1 MSTHVKGTCVDVL
14 DFKCSAFCNLRV
26 FNEGHQFDKYA
37 AMIISSN
44 RFGITIVASPNQLC
58 LISMKHVRHLVG
70 DFGVEKNTLTDFLR
84 REIELDYSPNFL
96 DLSCD
101 EEYIAVAGIL
111 NSKTSITIYNVEDLI
126 SKNYPSPSVFVE
138 LTATQDSHVIDMSW
152 NPGVKNSLACCLSDG
167 SLHIIDLK
175 DGGTYNIVSLPPQ
188 SSTLCLSWSP
198 KGKQIIIGSS
208 NGSLTQYKPELKAM
222 KQYLPPADV
231 TGNVKPIKIKWISN
245 FQFAV
250 VYDFVENL
258 DNQLNLYILN
268 TPKNAPVE
276 FINFEQYV
284 VMNSEQYRLNQYYTI
299 FQQNWNLLFVASSNC
314 TEIGVMG
321 INNENQWQCW
331 MLETRPEL
339 PYRLDKQM
347 YPIGMSLDLSSQ
359 MKIKQLSK
367 SNEEIFLDPM
377 PVLCVL
383 SSDGLLFMY
392 HIENQLTDYKNIC
405 KLPTEISDNIVSQL
419 FTTNSKIKNEVIE
432 QTSVTEIVKQE
443 DEINA
448 NDEKARGD
456 HNESVLASYLETST
470 TSEVEQPQILGTP
483 TISVVKPNIPEVSTE
498 TVAPVQNIS
507 SQTNLPDK
515 NTSTDETVSQAMLKE
530 VLEDV
535 QIFQIELEETL
546 KLSLNTSK
554 LKIGDEKDKE
564 ILMKKWSSLDSFF
577 KELNET
583 NRSQWMES
591 KALQKAVLDSIAW
604 VEDSKSRIFFLKNPK
619 FKCLLRNDSD
629 EPFSKTL
636 FDNIERTLYYIE
648 TQLTHVDDQLK
659 ARYDSYNPNNK
670 ELKIPCLETIYKS
683 LVVNTNIVNKLKEKI
698 NYLYSTVEE
707 MKYRTFKKLS
717 LAPDVVQNTSK
728 LHESRDVGLSKLS
741 EQLLKITLDK
751 DGVSAINSYNVAKK
765 YSVLSANQ
773 RALSD
778 SKVNKLQE
786 WLKDFKT
793 RRTKIT
799 RAQFANIDLSRPM
812 CSTPLKSASKPRV
825 HEKNIDFVPFVTKD
839 NFVSTVPQPSTLLN
853 KNYNTSERNITD
865 INLQSTSQLNSTQ
878 FQKPTTQQMN
888 AGIPI
893 SVPSTPGFTL
903 GSKPLPT
910 NTVWNPMDN
919 SSTPKP
925 VAPNNFSN
933 KFDFKGFTKDPIVF
947 STAKTGPLFANN
959 VTSTTVSNKDPV
971 DFSLKTLTAT
981 PLNFSNSTKST
992 LDVISGTK
1000 EVKDKIPSFNFSN
1013 VSTAKSEKSIPKS
1026 NGTSTFNFADS
1037 IKNKMDNLN
1046 NMPISTLSFEAPK
1059 PSVTSSI
1066 FSGFSTENK
1075 SKNSQET
1082 APEKDATAFKFNS
1095 KPDTASISSF
1105 SFTTPKDNISK
1116 STDSETKSFISIPTT
1131 TVTASFSFSLPSK
1144 TNPIVISEPVDS
1156 ASVSSSFGIVKTA
1169 PDFSTASATV
1179 ESTVTETTSQV
1190 SESPT
1195 PIISEPVTPENEES
1209 PKFPVTASNAQIFE
1223 IPSTSVSIFTAPI
1236 KSTSNTSIF
1245 GNSTTTV
1252 SQATIFSSPTNK
1264 TSASSVFSTPTTTSS
1279 PTIFSTPTN
1288 TTCAPSIFS
1297 TPTSTTIAPTI
1308 FGATTSTTNASIF
1321 GSPTNTSIAP
1331 SIFSASSTTT
1341 SSSIFGNSIK
1351 STSSIFGTPS
1361 TTTVSSMFGSVATT
1375 NTTSGFGST
1384 AQTTFGAPTT
1394 TSSSIFGNPAA
1405 PATTSSSIFGSPAAP
1420 ATTGS
1425 SIFGSPA
1432 APATTGSSI
1441 FGSPATPA
1449 TTSSSVFGNPAA
1461 PATTNTSIFGNP
1473 AAPTSSGSIFGSA
1486 STNTSSVFGAPVTTS
1501 TTSSIFGSPSTTAAS
1516 SGLFGSVAAAANQ
1529 SSFGQ
1534 PTLGFSSP
1542 GSAFGNMSLFGQSAC
1557 SPSQPANSFAPAANP
1572 FAVNKT
1578 PSSTPSLFSNQKSVF
1593 GQPPASTPNSGF
1605 GVPNSGFGAT
1615 TNTGF
1620 GSPAMVGQSNNLGF
1634 GSPPMFGSM
1643 GSTTSGF
1650 NQTPVFG
1657 GAATF
1662 GSTAPTF
1669 GQNAGN
1675 FGFGS
1680 AAQQP
1685 STAFASLANQNTSPS
1700 FGNIAQNQNTGFASP
1715 TTPGFG
1721 QPQQTSPFKP
1731 QGATFGGTSFSS
1743 WR

>member
-1 MSTHVKGTCVDVL
+1 
-14 DFKCSAFCNLRV
+14 
-26 FNEGHQFDKYA
+26 
-37 AMIISSN
+37 
-44 RFGITIVASPNQLC
+44 
-58 LISMKHVRHLVG
+58 MKHVRHLVG

-84 REIELDYSPNFL
+84 REIELDYTPNFL

-101 EEYIAVAGIL
+101 EAYIAVAGFS

-126 SKNYPSPSVFVE
+126 SKNCISPLVFVE
-138 LTATQDSHVIDMSW
+138 LTAIQESHVKDMSW
-152 NPGVKNSLACCLSDG
+152 NPGVQNSLACCLSDG
-167 SLHIIDLK
+167 SLHIIELK
-175 DGGTYNIVSLPPQ
+175 DGGMYNVVSLPPQ

-222 KQYLPPADV
+222 KQYLPPTDV

-250 VYDFVENL
+250 FMIL
-258 DNQLNLYILN
+258 WITQIILNLYILN

-299 FQQNWNLLFVASSNC
+299 FQPNWNLLFVASSNC

-331 MLETRPEL
+331 VLETRPEL

-347 YPIGMSLDLSSQ
+347 YPLGMSLDLSSQ
-359 MKIKQLSK
+359 MQIKQLSK
-367 SNEEIFLDPM
+367 SNEEIFLEPM

-383 SSDGLLFMY
+383 SSDGILFMY

-405 KLPTEISDNIVSQL
+405 KPPTEISDDIVSQL
-419 FTTNSKIKNEVIE
+419 FTTISKINNIEEIE
-432 QTSVTEIVKQE
+432 QNVSEIV
-443 DEINA
+443 EIIDVV
-448 NDEKARGD
+448 DEKARGD

-470 TSEVEQPQILGTP
+470 TSQVEQPQILDTS
-483 TISVVKPNIPEVSTE
+483 TISVVKPNVPEVYTE
-498 TVAPVQNIS
+498 TVTPVQNTLNE
-507 SQTNLPDK
+507 TNPDK
-515 NTSTDETVSQAMLKE
+515 NTSTDETVSQVMLKE

-535 QIFQIELEETL
+535 QIFQLQLEDIL

-554 LKIGDEKDKE
+554 LKIGNEKDKE
-564 ILMKKWSSLDSFF
+564 ILMKKWTSLDSFF

-583 NRSQWMES
+583 NRSQWVES

-698 NYLYSTVEE
+698 NFLYNTVEE

-728 LHESRDVGLSKLS
+728 LNESRDVGLSKLS

-799 RAQFANIDLSRPM
+799 RSQYANIDLSRPV
-812 CSTPLKSASKPRV
+812 CSTPLKPVSKPKMP
-825 HEKNIDFVPFVTKD
+825 EKIIDYIPFVTKD
-839 NFVSTVPQPSTLLN
+839 SFMSTLQQPSTLLS
-853 KNYNTSERNITD
+853 KNYNANQQNISD
-865 INLQSTSQLNSTQ
+865 NNLQSTSQLDLTQ
-878 FQKPTTQQMN
+878 FQKPLIIPTTQQKN
-888 AGIPI
+888 GVTPI
-893 SVPSTPGFTL
+893 TVATFTPGFSL
-903 GSKPLPT
+903 GSKPLLT

-925 VAPNNFSN
+925 VAPNDFSN
-933 KFDFKGFTKDPIVF
+933 KFDYKAFTKDPIVF
-947 STAKTGPLFANN
+947 SSVNPLFANN
-959 VTSTTVSNKDPV
+959 ATTAVSTRDPV
-971 DFSLKTLTAT
+971 DFSLKSLTAT
-981 PLNFSNSTKST
+981 PINFSSSSNMMSNKST
-992 LDVISGTK
+992 LDIISGTTEAK
-1000 EVKDKIPSFNFSN
+1000 EKMPFNFSQ
-1013 VSTAKSEKSIPKS
+1013 VSTAKSETTVQKST
-1026 NGTSTFNFADS
+1026 GTVNFDFADS
-1037 IKNKMDNLN
+1037 IKNKMEKPNDI
-1046 NMPISTLSFEAPK
+1046 PLSFETPK
-1059 PSVTSSI
+1059 PSESSSI
-1066 FSGFSTENK
+1066 FSGFGAENK
-1075 SKNSQET
+1075 SKNKQET
-1082 APEKDATAFKFNS
+1082 VPEKDSTLTTFKFSS
-1095 KPDTASISSF
+1095 KSTNPDTASFSTF
-1105 SFTTPKDNISK
+1105 SFNTSKDSVLKI
-1116 STDSETKSFISIPTT
+1116 TESETKSSFTSIPTT
-1131 TVTASFSFSLPSK
+1131 TVTASFNFSHPPK
-1144 TNPIVISEPVDS
+1144 AVPIVSEPLDS
-1156 ASVSSSFGIVKTA
+1156 SAVSSSFGTVKTA
-1169 PDFSTASATV
+1169 LDFSAISTTV
-1179 ESTVTETTSQV
+1179 ESSVTETTSQV

-1195 PIISEPVTPENEES
+1195 PIISEPITPENEES
-1209 PKFPVTASNAQIFE
+1209 PKFPVTESSSQIFE
-1223 IPSTSVSIFTAPI
+1223 IPTTNISMFGTPINSTST
-1236 KSTSNTSIF
+1236 TSIF
-1245 GNSTTTV
+1245 GNSTITT
-1252 SQATIFSSPTNK
+1252 SQPSIFSTPTNK
-1264 TSASSVFSTPTTTSS
+1264 TSAPSIFSTPTITDSAPS
-1279 PTIFSTPTN
+1279 IFNTPTN

-1297 TPTSTTIAPTI
+1297 TPTSTTIASSI
-1308 FGATTSTTNASIF
+1308 FGATTSTTNVSSIF
-1321 GSPTNTSIAP
+1321 GSPSNTSTAP
-1331 SIFSASSTTT
+1331 SIFGASSTTT
-1341 SSSIFGNSIK
+1341 SSSIFGNPIK
-1351 STSSIFGTPS
+1351 STPSIFGTPS
-1361 TTTVSSMFGSVATT
+1361 ATTVSSMFGSVTTT
-1375 NTTSGFGST
+1375 NTTSGFGSP
-1384 AQTTFGAPTT
+1384 AQTTAFG
-1394 TSSSIFGNPAA
+1394 A
-1405 PATTSSSIFGSPAAP
+1405 PATTSSSIFGNPPAP
-1420 ATTGS
+1420 ATKS
-1425 SIFGSPA
+1425 STIFGNPA
-1432 APATTGSSI
+1432 N
-1441 FGSPATPA
+1441 PA
-1449 TTSSSVFGNPAA
+1449 TTSSSIFGNPPAPATTSSTIFGNPAN
-1461 PATTNTSIFGNP
+1461 PATTSSSIFGNP
-1473 AAPTSSGSIFGSA
+1473 TAPASSGSIFGSA

-1534 PTLGFSSP
+1534 PSLGFSSP
-1542 GSAFGNMSLFGQSAC
+1542 GSAFGNMSLFGQPAC

-1593 GQPPASTPNSGF
+1593 GQPAASTPNTGF

-1615 TNTGF
+1615 ASTGF

-1643 GSTTSGF
+1643 GTTSSGF

-1685 STAFASLANQNTSPS
+1685 STAFASLATQNTSPS

>member
-1 MSTHVKGTCVDVL
+1 MSTHVKGSCVDVL
-14 DFKCSAFCNLRV
+14 DFKCPAFCNLRI
-26 FNEGHQFDKYA
+26 FKEGHQFDKYA
-37 AMIISSN
+37 AMIINSN
-44 RFGITIVASPNQLC
+44 RFGITFIASPNQLC
-58 LISMKHVRHLVG
+58 LISMKHVRQLVG

-111 NSKTSITIYNVEDLI
+111 NSKTSIVIYSVEDLI
-126 SKNYPSPSVFVE
+126 SKDYPSPLVVVE
-138 LTATQDSHVIDMSW
+138 LAATQESHVIDMSW

-175 DGGTYNIVSLPPQ
+175 DGGTYSVVSLPPQ

-222 KQYLPPADV
+222 KQYLPPTDV

-250 VYDFVENL
+250 VYDFVDNI
-258 DNQLNLYILN
+258 DNQQNLYILN

-299 FQQNWNLLFVASSNC
+299 FQQNWNLLFVGSSNC
-314 TEIGVMG
+314 TEIGIMG
-321 INNENQWQCW
+321 INNENHWQCW

-359 MKIKQLSK
+359 MQIKQLSK

-383 SSDGLLFMY
+383 SSDGILFMY
-392 HIENQLTDYKNIC
+392 HIENQLADSKNIC
-405 KLPTEISDNIVSQL
+405 KPPTEISDKIISRL
-419 FTTNSKIKNEVIE
+419 FTTSSKINNLVIE
-432 QTSVTEIVKQE
+432 PTSVTEIVEQGE
-443 DEINA
+443 EINVV
-448 NDEKARGD
+448 DEKARGD

-470 TSEVEQPQILGTP
+470 TSEVEQPQILDTP

-498 TVAPVQNIS
+498 TVTPVQNIS
-507 SQTNLPDK
+507 SQTNLPDN
-515 NTSTDETVSQAMLKE
+515 NTSTDETVSQEMLKE

-535 QIFQIELEETL
+535 QIFQLQLEDIL
-546 KLSLNTSK
+546 KLSLNTST

-564 ILMKKWSSLDSFF
+564 ILMKKWTSLDSFF

-583 NRSQWMES
+583 NRSQWVECKS
-591 KALQKAVLDSIAW
+591 LQKAVLDSIAW
-604 VEDSKSRIFFLKNPK
+604 VEDSKSRLFFLKNPK

-799 RAQFANIDLSRPM
+799 RSQYANIDLSRPM
-812 CSTPLKSASKPRV
+812 CSTPLKSASKSKI
-825 HEKNIDFVPFVTKD
+825 HEKNIDFTPFVTKD
-839 NFVSTVPQPSTLLN
+839 NFVPTLPQPSTLLN
-853 KNYNTSERNITD
+853 KNYNISERNATD
-865 INLQSTSQLNSTQ
+865 INLQPTSQHDLTQ
-878 FQKPTTQQMN
+878 FQKPLLIPPTTQQKN
-888 AGIPI
+888 PVTPI
-893 SVPSTPGFTL
+893 VAPCTPGFTL
-903 GSKPLPT
+903 GSKPVLT

-925 VAPNNFSN
+925 LAPN
-933 KFDFKGFTKDPIVF
+933 DYKGFTKDPIVF
-947 STAKTGPLFANN
+947 STANTVPLFANN
-959 VTSTTVSNKDPV
+959 VTCTTVSSKNPV

-981 PLNFSNSTKST
+981 PLNFSNSSNIVSTKST
-992 LDVISGTK
+992 LDVISGTTETK
-1000 EVKDKIPSFNFSN
+1000 EKILSFNFSN
-1013 VSTAKSEKSIPKS
+1013 VSTAKSEKTVQKS

-1046 NMPISTLSFEAPK
+1046 NVPISTLSFEAPK
-1059 PSVTSSI
+1059 TSETSSI
-1066 FSGFSTENK
+1066 FSGFNAENK
-1075 SKNSQET
+1075 SKNNQEK
-1082 APEKDATAFKFNS
+1082 PSEKEATTFKFNS
-1095 KPDTASISSF
+1095 KPDTVSFSSF
-1105 SFTTPKDNISK
+1105 SFTTPKENISK
-1116 STDSETKSFISIPTT
+1116 SSESETKSFISVPTT
-1131 TVTASFSFSLPSK
+1131 SVTASFNFSLPPK
-1144 TNPIVISEPVDS
+1144 TNPIVSEPVDS
-1156 ASVSSSFGIVKTA
+1156 PTVSSSFGTVKTA
-1169 PDFSTASATV
+1169 LDFSTVSATV
-1179 ESTVTETTSQV
+1179 ESNVTESTPQV

-1195 PIISEPVTPENEES
+1195 PIISEPITPEKEES
-1209 PKFPVTASNAQIFE
+1209 PKFPVTASSAQIFE
-1223 IPSTSVSIFTAPI
+1223 IPSTNVSIFGASI
-1236 KSTSNTSIF
+1236 KSTSTTSIF
-1245 GNSTTTV
+1245 GNSTTTTTT
-1252 SQATIFSSPTNK
+1252 SQATIFSTPTNK
-1264 TSASSVFSTPTTTSS
+1264 TSAPSIFSTPTTTSAPS
-1279 PTIFSTPTN
+1279 IFSTPTN

-1297 TPTSTTIAPTI
+1297 TPTSTTVSSI
-1308 FGATTSTTNASIF
+1308 FGATTSTTNVSSIF

-1331 SIFSASSTTT
+1331 SIFGASSTTA

-1351 STSSIFGTPS
+1351 STSSIFGSPS
-1361 TTTVSSMFGSVATT
+1361 TTTVSSMFGSITTT
-1375 NTTSGFGST
+1375 NTTSVFGST
-1384 AQTTFGAPTT
+1384 AQTTTFGAPT

-1405 PATTSSSIFGSPAAP
+1405 PATTSSSIFGNPTA
-1420 ATTGS
+1420 
-1425 SIFGSPA
+1425 
-1432 APATTGSSI
+1432 
-1441 FGSPATPA
+1441 PA
-1449 TTSSSVFGNPAA
+1449 TTSSSIFGNPTA
-1461 PATTNTSIFGNP
+1461 PATTSSSIFGNPTAPSTTSSSIFGNP
-1473 AAPTSSGSIFGSA
+1473 AAPTSSGSIFGSP
-1486 STNTSSVFGAPVTTS
+1486 SSNTSSVFGAPVTTS
-1501 TTSSIFGSPSTTAAS
+1501 TSSIFGSPSTTAAS

-1578 PSSTPSLFSNQKSVF
+1578 ASSTPSLFSSQKSVF
-1593 GQPPASTPNSGF
+1593 GQPPASTPNTGF
-1605 GVPNSGFGAT
+1605 GVQNSGFGAT
-1615 TNTGF
+1615 ASTGF
-1620 GSPAMVGQSNNLGF
+1620 GSPAIVGQSNNLGF

-1643 GSTTSGF
+1643 GTTSSGF

-1685 STAFASLANQNTSPS
+1685 STAFASLATQNTSPS

-1731 QGATFGGTSFSS
+1731 QGTTFGGTSFSS

>member
-1 MSTHVKGTCVDVL
+1 MSTHVKGSCVDVL

-26 FNEGHQFDKYA
+26 FNEGHQFDTST

-58 LISMKHVRHLVG
+58 MISMKHVRHLVG

-84 REIELDYSPNFL
+84 REIALDYSPNFL

-101 EEYIAVAGIL
+101 EEYIAVAGIV

-126 SKNYPSPSVFVE
+126 SKNSISPLVCVE
-138 LTATQDSHVIDMSW
+138 LAAIQESHVIDMSW
-152 NPGVKNSLACCLSDG
+152 NPGVQNSLACCLSDG

-175 DGGTYNIVSLPPQ
+175 DGGVYNVVSLPPQ

-222 KQYLPPADV
+222 KQYLPPTDV

-250 VYDFVENL
+250 VYDFVDNT

-347 YPIGMSLDLSSQ
+347 YPLGMSLDLSSQ
-359 MKIKQLSK
+359 MQIKQLSK

-383 SSDGLLFMY
+383 SSDGILFMY
-392 HIENQLTDYKNIC
+392 HIENQLADYKNIC
-405 KLPTEISDNIVSQL
+405 KPPTEISDDIISQL
-419 FTTNSKIKNEVIE
+419 FTTNSNINNFEEIE
-432 QTSVTEIVKQE
+432 Q
-443 DEINA
+443 NA
-448 NDEKARGD
+448 GSKIEEFIEVVDEKARGD
-456 HNESVLASYLETST
+456 NNESVLASYLETST
-470 TSEVEQPQILGTP
+470 TSQVEQPQILDTP
-483 TISVVKPNIPEVSTE
+483 TISVAKPNVPEVYTE
-498 TVAPVQNIS
+498 TVPPVQNIPN
-507 SQTNLPDK
+507 QTNLPDK

-535 QIFQIELEETL
+535 QIFQLQLEDTL

-554 LKIGDEKDKE
+554 LKIGNEKDKE
-564 ILMKKWSSLDSFF
+564 ILMKKWTSLDSFF

-583 NRSQWMES
+583 NRSQWVES

-698 NYLYSTVEE
+698 NCLYNTVEE

-717 LAPDVVQNTSK
+717 LAPDVVQNTSN

-799 RAQFANIDLSRPM
+799 RSQYANIDLSRPV
-812 CSTPLKSASKPRV
+812 CSTPLKPVSKPKMN
-825 HEKNIDFVPFVTKD
+825 EKNIDFMPFVTKD
-839 NFVSTVPQPSTLLN
+839 SFVSTLPQPSTLN
-853 KNYNTSERNITD
+853 KSYNANEQNVTD
-865 INLQSTSQLNSTQ
+865 INLQSTSQLDLTQ
-878 FQKPTTQQMN
+878 FQKPLTIPTTQQIN
-888 AGIPI
+888 GVTPI
-893 SVPSTPGFTL
+893 TAATFTPGFSF
-903 GSKPLPT
+903 GSKPLLT
-910 NTVWNPMDN
+910 NTVWNPMNN

-925 VAPNNFSN
+925 VASNDFSN
-933 KFDFKGFTKDPIVF
+933 KFDYNAFTKDPVTF
-947 STAKTGPLFANN
+947 SSANTAPLFVNN
-959 VTSTTVSNKDPV
+959 VTSTAISGKDPV
-971 DFSLKTLTAT
+971 DFSLKSLAAT
-981 PLNFSNSTKST
+981 PLNFSNSSNVASTKST
-992 LDVISGTK
+992 LDVISGTTEAK
-1000 EVKDKIPSFNFSN
+1000 EKVPFNFAN
-1013 VSTAKSEKSIPKS
+1013 VSTAKSETTIQKSS
-1026 NGTSTFNFADS
+1026 GTVNFSFTDS
-1037 IKNKMDNLN
+1037 IKNKMDNPN
-1046 NMPISTLSFEAPK
+1046 DKPLSFETPK
-1059 PSVTSSI
+1059 HSETSSI
-1066 FSGFSTENK
+1066 FSGFGAEIK
-1075 SKNSQET
+1075 SKNKQET
-1082 APEKDATAFKFNS
+1082 VSEKDATLTTFKFSS
-1095 KPDTASISSF
+1095 KSDTASFSTF
-1105 SFTTPKDNISK
+1105 SFNTSKDSVSK
-1116 STDSETKSFISIPTT
+1116 ITESETKSSFTSLPTT
-1131 TVTASFSFSLPSK
+1131 TVTASFNFSHPPK
-1144 TNPIVISEPVDS
+1144 AVPIVVSEPVDS
-1156 ASVSSSFGIVKTA
+1156 STVSSSFGTVKTA
-1169 PDFSTASATV
+1169 LDFSAISTTV
-1179 ESTVTETTSQV
+1179 ESSVTETTPQV

-1195 PIISEPVTPENEES
+1195 PIISEPITPENEES
-1209 PKFPVTASNAQIFE
+1209 PKFPVTASSAQIFE
-1223 IPSTSVSIFTAPI
+1223 IPSTNISIFGTPVN
-1236 KSTSNTSIF
+1236 STSTTSIF
-1245 GNSTTTV
+1245 GNSTSTA
-1252 SQATIFSSPTNK
+1252 SQASIFSNPTNK
-1264 TSASSVFSTPTTTSS
+1264 TNAPSIFSTPTVTTSAPSVFSTPTNTTCAPS
-1279 PTIFSTPTN
+1279 IFSTPTN

-1297 TPTSTTIAPTI
+1297 TPTSTTITPSI
-1308 FGATTSTTNASIF
+1308 FGATTSTTTVSSIF
-1321 GSPTNTSIAP
+1321 GSPSNTSMAP
-1331 SIFSASSTTT
+1331 SIFGASSTTT
-1341 SSSIFGNSIK
+1341 SSSIFGNPIK

-1361 TTTVSSMFGSVATT
+1361 TTTVSSMFGSVTTT
-1375 NTTSGFGST
+1375 NTTSGFGSQ
-1384 AQTTFGAPTT
+1384 AQTTAFGASVTTTSSIFGNPPAPVTTTSIFGNPPAPVT

-1405 PATTSSSIFGSPAAP
+1405 PATTSSSIFGNPTAP
-1420 ATTGS
+1420 A
-1425 SIFGSPA
+1425 
-1432 APATTGSSI
+1432 
-1441 FGSPATPA
+1441 
-1449 TTSSSVFGNPAA
+1449 SSS
-1461 PATTNTSIFGNP
+1461 
-1473 AAPTSSGSIFGSA
+1473 SIFGSA

-1534 PTLGFSSP
+1534 PSLGFSSP
-1542 GSAFGNMSLFGQSAC
+1542 GSAFGNMSLFGQQAC
-1557 SPSQPANSFAPAANP
+1557 NPSQPANSFAPAANP
-1572 FAVNKT
+1572 FAVNKA

-1593 GQPPASTPNSGF
+1593 GQPAASTPNTGF

-1615 TNTGF
+1615 ASTGF

-1643 GSTTSGF
+1643 GTTYDKSSSF

-1680 AAQQP
+1680 VAQQP
-1685 STAFASLANQNTSPS
+1685 STAFASLATQNTSPS
-1700 FGNIAQNQNTGFASP
+1700 FGNIAQNQNTGFVSP

>member
-1 MSTHVKGTCVDVL
+1 MSTHVKGSCVDVL

-70 DFGVEKNTLTDFLR
+70 DFGVEKETLTDFLR
-84 REIELDYSPNFL
+84 REIELDYTPNFL

-126 SKNYPSPSVFVE
+126 SKSYPSPLVLIE
-138 LTATQDSHVIDMSW
+138 LTATQESHVIDLSW

-175 DGGTYNIVSLPPQ
+175 DGGTYSVVSLPPQ

-222 KQYLPPADV
+222 KQYLPPTDV

-250 VYDFVENL
+250 VYDFVDNI

-268 TPKNAPVE
+268 TPKNAPPE

-321 INNENQWQCW
+321 INNTNQWQCW

-383 SSDGLLFMY
+383 SSDGILFMY

-405 KLPTEISDNIVSQL
+405 VSPTEISDNIISQL
-419 FTTNSKIKNEVIE
+419 FTTNSKIINQVIE
-432 QTSVTEIVKQE
+432 QTSVTEIVEQGE
-443 DEINA
+443 EISTV
-448 NDEKARGD
+448 DEKAKGD
-456 HNESVLASYLETST
+456 HNESVLASYLETSA
-470 TSEVEQPQILGTP
+470 TSEVEQPQIYTP
-483 TISVVKPNIPEVSTE
+483 TISVVKPNIPEVSTN
-498 TVAPVQNIS
+498 TVAPVKNIP

-515 NTSTDETVSQAMLKE
+515 NTSIDETVSQVMLKE
-530 VLEDV
+530 VFEDV
-535 QIFQIELEETL
+535 QIFQLQLEDIL

-564 ILMKKWSSLDSFF
+564 ILMKKWTSLDSFF

-583 NRSQWMES
+583 NRSQWAES

-604 VEDSKSRIFFLKNPK
+604 VEDSKSRLFFLKNPK

-683 LVVNTNIVNKLKEKI
+683 LVVNTNIVNKLKERI

-799 RAQFANIDLSRPM
+799 RSQYANIDLSRPM
-812 CSTPLKSASKPRV
+812 CSTPLKPTSKSKI
-825 HEKNIDFVPFVTKD
+825 HEKIDFVPFVTKD
-839 NFVSTVPQPSTLLN
+839 NFMSTVPQPSTLLSEN
-853 KNYNTSERNITD
+853 FNTNERNTTD
-865 INLQSTSQLNSTQ
+865 INLQSTSQLGLTQ
-878 FQKPTTQQMN
+878 FQKPLLIPTTQQIN
-888 AGIPI
+888 VVTPI
-893 SVPSTPGFTL
+893 TVAPCTPGFTL
-903 GSKPLPT
+903 GSKSLQT

-925 VAPNNFSN
+925 VASKDLSN
-933 KFDFKGFTKDPIVF
+933 KFDFKGFTKDPIIF
-947 STAKTGPLFANN
+947 STANTAPLFSNN
-959 VTSTTVSNKDPV
+959 VTCTAVSNKDPV
-971 DFSLKTLTAT
+971 DFSLKSLTAT
-981 PLNFSNSTKST
+981 PLNFSNPSNIVSTKTT
-992 LDVISGTK
+992 LDIISGTTETK
-1000 EVKDKIPSFNFSN
+1000 EKPLTFNFSN
-1013 VSTAKSEKSIPKS
+1013 VSTAKSEKTVQKS

-1037 IKNKMDNLN
+1037 IKNKMDNLKD
-1046 NMPISTLSFEAPK
+1046 MPLSTLNFEASK
-1059 PSVTSSI
+1059 PSETSSI
-1066 FSGFSTENK
+1066 FSGFSAENK
-1075 SKNSQET
+1075 TKNNQET
-1082 APEKDATAFKFNS
+1082 APEKDTTAFKFNS
-1095 KPDTASISSF
+1095 KPDTPSFSSF
-1105 SFTTPKDNISK
+1105 SFTTSKDNISK
-1116 STDSETKSFISIPTT
+1116 STESDTKSFISVPTT
-1131 TVTASFSFSLPSK
+1131 TVTASLNFSLPPK
-1144 TNPIVISEPVDS
+1144 TNPIVVSEPVES
-1156 ASVSSSFGIVKTA
+1156 STVSSNFGIAKTA
-1169 PDFSTASATV
+1169 LDFSTVSTV
-1179 ESTVTETTSQV
+1179 ESSVTETTPQV

-1195 PIISEPVTPENEES
+1195 PIISEPITPENEES

-1223 IPSTSVSIFTAPI
+1223 IPSTTNISIFGAPV
-1236 KSTSNTSIF
+1236 KSTSTTSIF
-1245 GNSTTTV
+1245 GNSTTTT
-1252 SQATIFSSPTNK
+1252 SQTTIFS
-1264 TSASSVFSTPTTTSS
+1264 TSKNQINASSMFSTPTTTSAPS
-1279 PTIFSTPTN
+1279 IFSTPTN

-1297 TPTSTTIAPTI
+1297 TPTSTTVAPSI
-1308 FGATTSTTNASIF
+1308 FGATTSTTNVSSIF
-1321 GSPTNTSIAP
+1321 GSPTNTSMAP
-1331 SIFSASSTTT
+1331 SIFGTPSTTT

-1351 STSSIFGTPS
+1351 STPSIFGTPS
-1361 TTTVSSMFGSVATT
+1361 TTTVSSMFGSVTTT

-1384 AQTTFGAPTT
+1384 AQTTTFGAPATTSSSIFGNPTAPATTSSSIFGNPAAPVT

-1405 PATTSSSIFGSPAAP
+1405 PATTSSSIFG
-1420 ATTGS
+1420 
-1425 SIFGSPA
+1425 
-1432 APATTGSSI
+1432 
-1441 FGSPATPA
+1441 
-1449 TTSSSVFGNPAA
+1449 NP
-1461 PATTNTSIFGNP
+1461 G
-1473 AAPTSSGSIFGSA
+1473 APTSSGSIFGSA
-1486 STNTSSVFGAPVTTS
+1486 SSNTSSVFGAPVTTS

-1557 SPSQPANSFAPAANP
+1557 SPSQPANSFSPAANP

-1578 PSSTPSLFSNQKSVF
+1578 PSSTPSLFSGQKSVF
-1593 GQPPASTPNSGF
+1593 GQPPSSTPNTGF

-1615 TNTGF
+1615 ASTGF

-1643 GSTTSGF
+1643 GTTTSGF

-1685 STAFASLANQNTSPS
+1685 STAFASLATQNTSPS

-1721 QPQQTSPFKP
+1721 QPQQQTSPFKP

>member
-1 MSTHVKGTCVDVL
+1 MSTHVKGSCVDVL

-26 FNEGHQFDKYA
+26 FNEGHQFDTST
-37 AMIISSN
+37 AMVISSN
-44 RFGITIVASPNQLC
+44 RFGITVVASPNQLC
-58 LISMKHVRHLVG
+58 IISMKHVRHLVG
-70 DFGVEKNTLTDFLR
+70 DFGVEKNTMTNFLR
-84 REIELDYSPNFL
+84 REIELDYTPNFL

-101 EEYIAVAGIL
+101 EAYIAVAGIS
-111 NSKTSITIYNVEDLI
+111 NSKTSITIYNFEDLI
-126 SKNYPSPSVFVE
+126 SKNCISPLAFVE
-138 LTATQDSHVIDMSW
+138 LTAIQESHVIDMSW
-152 NPGVKNSLACCLSDG
+152 NPGVQNSLACCLSDG
-167 SLHIIDLK
+167 SLHIIELK
-175 DGGTYNIVSLPPQ
+175 DGGMYNVVSLPPQ

-222 KQYLPPADV
+222 KQYLPPTDV

-250 VYDFVENL
+250 VYDFVDNT

-268 TPKNAPVE
+268 TPKNAPLE

-331 MLETRPEL
+331 VLETRPEL
-339 PYRLDKQM
+339 PYRLDKQV
-347 YPIGMSLDLSSQ
+347 YPLGMSLDLSSQ
-359 MKIKQLSK
+359 MRIKQLSK
-367 SNEEIFLDPM
+367 SNEEIFLEPM

-383 SSDGLLFMY
+383 SSDGILFMY

-405 KLPTEISDNIVSQL
+405 KPPTEISDNIVSQL
-419 FTTNSKIKNEVIE
+419 FTTNSKINNIEEIE
-432 QTSVTEIVKQE
+432 QNVAEIVE
-443 DEINA
+443 TIDVV
-448 NDEKARGD
+448 DEKARGD

-470 TSEVEQPQILGTP
+470 TSQVEQPQLDTP
-483 TISVVKPNIPEVSTE
+483 TISVVKPNVSEVYTE
-498 TVAPVQNIS
+498 TVTPVQNTLN
-507 SQTNLPDK
+507 QTNPDK
-515 NTSTDETVSQAMLKE
+515 NTSTDETISQVMLKE
-530 VLEDV
+530 LLEDV
-535 QIFQIELEETL
+535 QIFQLQLEDIL

-554 LKIGDEKDKE
+554 LKIGNEKDKE
-564 ILMKKWSSLDSFF
+564 VLMKKWTSLDSFF

-583 NRSQWMES
+583 NRSQWVES

-698 NYLYSTVEE
+698 NFLYNTVEE

-728 LHESRDVGLSKLS
+728 LNESRDVGLSKLS

-799 RAQFANIDLSRPM
+799 RSQYANIDLSRPV
-812 CSTPLKSASKPRV
+812 CSTPLKPVSKPKM
-825 HEKNIDFVPFVTKD
+825 HEKKNDCIPFVTKD
-839 NFVSTVPQPSTLLN
+839 SFVSNLPQPSTLLS
-853 KNYNTSERNITD
+853 KNYNANEQNVTNN
-865 INLQSTSQLNSTQ
+865 NLQSTSQLDLTQ
-878 FQKPTTQQMN
+878 FQKPLIIPTTQQIN
-888 AGIPI
+888 GVTPI
-893 SVPSTPGFTL
+893 TVATFTPGISL
-903 GSKPLPT
+903 GSKPLLT

-925 VAPNNFSN
+925 VAPNDFSN
-933 KFDFKGFTKDPIVF
+933 KFDYKAFTKDPIVF
-947 STAKTGPLFANN
+947 SSVNPLFANN
-959 VTSTTVSNKDPV
+959 VTSTAVSTKDPV
-971 DFSLKTLTAT
+971 DFSLKSLTAT
-981 PLNFSNSTKST
+981 PINFSSSSNLVSNKST
-992 LDVISGTK
+992 LDIISGTTEAK
-1000 EVKDKIPSFNFSN
+1000 EKMPFNFSQ
-1013 VSTAKSEKSIPKS
+1013 VSTAKSETTVQKST
-1026 NGTSTFNFADS
+1026 GTVNFDFADS
-1037 IKNKMDNLN
+1037 IKNKMDKPNDK
-1046 NMPISTLSFEAPK
+1046 PLSFETPK
-1059 PSVTSSI
+1059 PSESSSI
-1066 FSGFSTENK
+1066 FSGFGAEII
-1075 SKNSQET
+1075 SKNKQET
-1082 APEKDATAFKFNS
+1082 VPEKDATFTTFKFSS
-1095 KPDTASISSF
+1095 KPTNPDTASFSTF
-1105 SFTTPKDNISK
+1105 SFNTSKDSVLKTTE
-1116 STDSETKSFISIPTT
+1116 SETKSSFTSLPTT
-1131 TVTASFSFSLPSK
+1131 TVTASFNFSNPPK
-1144 TNPIVISEPVDS
+1144 TVPIVSEPLES
-1156 ASVSSSFGIVKTA
+1156 STVSSSFGTVKTA
-1169 PDFSTASATV
+1169 LDFSAISTTV
-1179 ESTVTETTSQV
+1179 ESSVTETTSQV

-1195 PIISEPVTPENEES
+1195 PIISEPITPENEES
-1209 PKFPVTASNAQIFE
+1209 PKFPVTSSSSQIFE
-1223 IPSTSVSIFTAPI
+1223 IPTTNISMFGMPNNSTST
-1236 KSTSNTSIF
+1236 TSIF
-1245 GNSTTTV
+1245 GNSTITT
-1252 SQATIFSSPTNK
+1252 SQASIFSTPTNK
-1264 TSASSVFSTPTTTSS
+1264 TSAPSIFSTPTITDSAPS
-1279 PTIFSTPTN
+1279 IFNTPTN

-1297 TPTSTTIAPTI
+1297 TPTSTSIAPSI
-1308 FGATTSTTNASIF
+1308 FGATTSTTNVSSIF
-1321 GSPTNTSIAP
+1321 GSPSNTSMAP
-1331 SIFSASSTTT
+1331 SIFGASSTTT
-1341 SSSIFGNSIK
+1341 SSSIFGNPIK
-1351 STSSIFGTPS
+1351 STPSIFGTPS
-1361 TTTVSSMFGSVATT
+1361 TTTVSSMFGSVTTT
-1375 NTTSGFGST
+1375 NTTSGFGSP
-1384 AQTTFGAPTT
+1384 AQTTTFGAPVTT
-1394 TSSSIFGNPAA
+1394 TNTTSGFGSPAQTTTFGAPVTTTSSIFGNPAA
-1405 PATTSSSIFGSPAAP
+1405 PATTSSSIFGNPAN
-1420 ATTGS
+1420 
-1425 SIFGSPA
+1425 
-1432 APATTGSSI
+1432 
-1441 FGSPATPA
+1441 PA
-1449 TTSSSVFGNPAA
+1449 TTSSS
-1461 PATTNTSIFGNP
+1461 IFGNP
-1473 AAPTSSGSIFGSA
+1473 SAPASSGSIFGSA

-1534 PTLGFSSP
+1534 PSLGFSSP

-1557 SPSQPANSFAPAANP
+1557 NPSQPANSFAPAANP

-1593 GQPPASTPNSGF
+1593 GQPAASTPNTGF

-1615 TNTGF
+1615 ASTGF

-1643 GSTTSGF
+1643 GTTYEKSSGF

-1685 STAFASLANQNTSPS
+1685 STAFASLATQNTSPS
-1700 FGNIAQNQNTGFASP
+1700 FGNIAQNQNTGFVSP